1 MTPNK
6 EDYLKNILELG
17 GDKRKITNK
26 ELGQNLDV
34 SAASVS
40 EMVRK
45 LLKDEYIEHIP
56 YQGIQLTQ
64 KGLKHASVLVRKHR
78 LWEVFLTE
86 HLGYPY
92 SDVHEEAEVLEHVT
106 SPKLLKRL
114 DRFLGYPTH
123 CPHGGMIPKEGQV
136 VQEDQQELLS
146 EQPLGTKFKI
156 RRVMDDKSFL
166 DYLAEKGVKLH
177 TVYTLKGKKEYDGV
191 LQLVDEMRTEI
202 QIGEKAAEKLYVH
215 VCPSQHDTT
224 K

>member
-86 HLGYPY
+86 HLGYSY

-114 DRFLGYPTH
+114 DRFLGVSNSLPTWGH
-123 CPHGGMIPKEGQV
+123 DSKRRPSGSRRSTRIAV
-136 VQEDQQELLS
+136 RA
-146 EQPLGTKFKI
+146 TIRNKI
-156 RRVMDDKSFL
+156 
-166 DYLAEKGVKLH
+166 
-177 TVYTLKGKKEYDGV
+177 
-191 LQLVDEMRTEI
+191 
-202 QIGEKAAEKLYVH
+202 
-215 VCPSQHDTT
+215 
-224 K
+224 